1 MGRRA
6 EGLEPAMGRMPA
18 IRRRATLLV
27 GGVDPWLMLAF
38 LALACIGLL
47 MVYSAS
53 IADAYAYYG
62 SALYVFE
69 REVVYI
75 VVGLTALA
83 VMVQVNYHRLER
95 LSLLLFGG
103 ALMLLVAVL
112 VPHIGHVSHGA
123 RRWFSLGSGVELEPS
138 ELIKLALVIYLASW
152 LTKKGD
158 RVRDFKAGFFPFA
171 LIAGFIAV
179 LIIKQPDLG
188 TTIVV
193 VATMFA
199 VFFLAGA
206 DLRHV
211 TGVAAGAV
219 AVAWVLAHSSYRTG
233 RLSAF
238 LDPWKDAKG
247 AGYHTVQ
254 VLLALGAGGPF
265 GRGLGNSIQKDVLPA
280 PHTDSILAVIGEEWG
295 LVGTITV
302 LLLFVVI
309 AYRGIRIASNAPDGF
324 GRLLAGGI
332 TCWITFQALM
342 NFGVITS
349 SVPFTGVPLPF
360 VSYGGTSLIITMTA
374 MGILLNISRHT
385 LGNSLAQRD
394 PDHGRRDGGA
404 RVPRALADRSARRE
418 RASAVPAGRLI
429 ARPTSGDHDASFRS
443 ERQSVGVTSPAGLR
457 R

>member
-1 MGRRA
+1 
-6 EGLEPAMGRMPA
+6 MPA
-18 IRRRATLLV
+18 IRRRATMLV

-38 LALACIGLL
+38 VGLVCIGLL

-62 SALYVFE
+62 SALYVFK
-69 REVVYI
+69 REVAYVI
-75 VVGLTALA
+75 LGLAALA
-83 VMVQVNYHRLER
+83 VMTQINYHRVER
-95 LSLLLFGG
+95 FALLFFG
-103 ALMLLVAVL
+103 ASLVLLVAVL
-112 VPHIGHVSHGA
+112 VPHFGHISHGA

-138 ELIKLALVIYLASW
+138 ELIKLATVIYFASW
-152 LTKKGD
+152 LTAKGE
-158 RVRDFKAGFFPFA
+158 RVRDFKAGFFPFGIIAA
-171 LIAGFIAV
+171 LIAA
-179 LIIKQPDLG
+179 LILKQPDLG

-193 VATMFA
+193 VVTMFSI
-199 VFFLAGA
+199 FFLAGA
-206 DLRHV
+206 DLKHLLAV
-211 TGVAAGAV
+211 GAGASV
-219 AVAWVLAHSSYRTG
+219 VAWGLAHSSYRTG
-233 RLSAF
+233 RLTAF
-238 LDPWKDAKG
+238 LDPWKDATG
-247 AGYHTVQ
+247 AGYHTIQ

-302 LLLFVVI
+302 LLLFVII
-309 AYRGIRIASNAPDGF
+309 AYRGLRIATNAPDGL

-385 LGNSLAQRD
+385 SGESLARRD
-394 PDHGRRDGGA
+394 SDHGRRNGGTRIPGVVPHPA
-404 RVPRALADRSARRE
+404 PERGRVLPS
-418 RASAVPAGRLI
+418 
-429 ARPTSGDHDASFRS
+429 
-443 ERQSVGVTSPAGLR
+443 SVGGTVTRPGVECGSRQHRGSGAHPQRLTDPSVSRATSPTGVR

>member
-1 MGRRA
+1 M
-6 EGLEPAMGRMPA
+6 
-18 IRRRATLLV
+18 LV

-53 IADAYAYYG
+53 IADSYAYYG

-69 REVVYI
+69 HEVVY
-75 VVGLTALA
+75 VVLGLATLA
-83 VMVQVNYHRLER
+83 VAVQINYHRLER
-95 LSLLLFGG
+95 FALPIFGGCLLLLAG
-103 ALMLLVAVL
+103 VL
-112 VPHIGHVSHGA
+112 VPHVGHSSHGA
-123 RRWFSLGSGVELEPS
+123 SRWFSLGGGVEVEPS

-152 LTKKGD
+152 LTAKGE

-171 LIAGFIAV
+171 VIAALVAV
-179 LIIKQPDLG
+179 LILKQPDLG

-193 VATMFA
+193 AATMFS

-206 DLRHV
+206 NLKHV
-211 TGVAAGAV
+211 LYVGAGASV
-219 AVAWVLAHSSYRTG
+219 VAWYLAHGSYRSG
-233 RLSAF
+233 RLAAF
-238 LDPWKDAKG
+238 MDPWKYATG
-247 AGYHTVQ
+247 AGYHTIQ
-254 VLLALGAGGPF
+254 VLLALGAGGIF

-295 LVGTITV
+295 LIGTVIV
-302 LLLFVVI
+302 LLLFVII
-309 AYRGIRIASNAPDGF
+309 AYRGLRIATNAPDGF

-360 VSYGGTSLIITMTA
+360 VSYGGTATVITMAA

-385 LGNSLAQRD
+385 SGEILAQRD
-394 PDHGRRDGGA
+394 PDNGRGNGGA
-404 RVPRALADRSARRE
+404 RLPSPLPDSPAHRGEPVSIGPAAARRARGRVQEARFEAEIRDPVGPAQAGASAR
-418 RASAVPAGRLI
+418 
-429 ARPTSGDHDASFRS
+429 T
-443 ERQSVGVTSPAGLR
+443 GVR

>member
-1 MGRRA
+1 
-6 EGLEPAMGRMPA
+6 
-18 IRRRATLLV
+18 
-27 GGVDPWLMLAF
+27 MLAF

-53 IADAYAYYG
+53 IADSYAYYG

-69 REVVYI
+69 HEVVYV
-75 VVGLTALA
+75 VVGLAALA
-83 VMVQVNYHRLER
+83 IAVQINYHRLEHFALPIFG
-95 LSLLLFGG
+95 LSLLLLAG
-103 ALMLLVAVL
+103 VL
-112 VPHIGHVSHGA
+112 VPHIGHSSHGA
-123 RRWFSLGSGVELEPS
+123 SRWFSLGGGVEVEPS
-138 ELIKLALVIYLASW
+138 ELIKLALVVYLASW
-152 LTKKGD
+152 LTRKGE
-158 RVRDFKAGFFPFA
+158 RVRDFKAGFFPFS
-171 LIAGFIAV
+171 LIAALVSV
-179 LIIKQPDLG
+179 LILKQPDLG

-193 VATMFA
+193 AVTMFS

-206 DLRHV
+206 NLKHV
-211 TGVAAGAV
+211 FSVGAGASV
-219 AVAWVLAHSSYRTG
+219 VAWYLAHSSYRSG
-233 RLSAF
+233 RLTAF
-238 LDPWKDAKG
+238 LDPWKYASG

-254 VLLALGAGGPF
+254 VLLALGAGGIF

-295 LVGTITV
+295 LIGTIVV

-309 AYRGIRIASNAPDGF
+309 AYRGLRIATNAPDGF

-360 VSYGGTSLIITMTA
+360 VSYGGTATVITMTA

-385 LGNSLAQRD
+385 SGEIVAQGYPDNGRGN
-394 PDHGRRDGGA
+394 GGT
-404 RVPRALADRSARRE
+404 RLPRALSDPPAHRPE
-418 RASAVPAGRLI
+418 AVPLGTTVTRPVRGRLAE
-429 ARPTSGDHDASFRS
+429 ARSDAAHRQPSNPAHSGAAVRS
-443 ERQSVGVTSPAGLR
+443 GVR